1 MWLLA
6 LHTEITVKKM
16 NQTETLTTDFFVG
29 VRVCVVLEAGSTPLP
44 AGYCPATDLAVSA
57 VIRQRQATAS

>member
-1 MWLLA
+1 MVVYFIERN
-6 LHTEITVKKM
+6 HCKDDEPK
-16 NQTETLTTDFFVG
+16 QSTDNRFVCG
-29 VRVCVVLEAGSTPLP
+29 VLEAGSTPLP